1 VRADG
6 IGRYSEDVEAAI
18 YFSCLEAIQNV
29 TKYAE
34 ASRITISL
42 DRTDGTLS
50 FAVADDGVGFDPAAR
65 TRGTGLQGIADRM
78 DALRGR
84 LKVESAPGAGTT
96 LSGSLPV
103 D

>member
-1 VRADG
+1 M
-6 IGRYSEDVEAAI
+6 EAAE

-34 ASRITISL
+34 ASRVKIL
-42 DRTDGTLS
+42 LYRTDGTLS

-78 DALRGR
+78 DALGGTFEVVSEAGSGTSVYGR
-84 LKVESAPGAGTT
+84 VPTG
-96 LSGSLPV
+96 
-103 D
+103 